1 MWGAIASAAIGAL
14 GARKTAKAMQGA
26 NDLDLAKL
34 RREAEQN
41 GFNPLTVLRATGG
54 QGSTKGPSGNLASG
68 AFFQTFAQ
76 GIPSILESNYN
87 KKMKQAQLTNINLQN
102 QEMLAKL
109 NGLNTVRTTI
119 SPSEVLGTAK
129 LDSNLILNNKSTSQN
144 LGIYK
149 FEQDPVSR
157 ETVTAKGFGS
167 VSAKIKPTWGNF
179 ELRNGKRIALPFTEF
194 EADQMLTQG
203 SFNLFMEAID
213 IRDQALSKVS
223 NWWNSSKKDGTPMNE
238 IRNKVNSQ
246 KILKKYLHTPQLSTD
261 QFKTIR
267 GLTNNARKTQN
278 EINGF
283 VRSDY

>member
-1 MWGAIASAAIGAL
+1 MWGQLASAAIGAL
-14 GARKTAKAMQGA
+14 GARKTAKSMRGA
-26 NDLDLAKL
+26 NDLDLEKL

-76 GIPSILESNYN
+76 GIPSILEANYN

-102 QEMLAKL
+102 QEMFSKL

-129 LDSNLILNNKSTSQN
+129 LDSNQILNNKSTTQN
-144 LGIYK
+144 LGLYE

-157 ETVTAKGFGS
+157 KSVTAEGFGS
-167 VSAKIKPTWGNF
+167 TSAEIKPTWGTF
-179 ELRNGKRIALPFTEF
+179 ELRNGKRISLPFTEF
-194 EADQMLTQG
+194 EADQALLQG
-203 SFNLFMEAID
+203 AFNLYMEGID

-223 NWWNSSKKDGTPMNE
+223 NWWNSSKKDATPMSD
-238 IRNKVNSQ
+238 IAKKVN
-246 KILKKYLHTPQLSTD
+246 LKRITNNIQQTPQLSTQ

-267 GLTNNARKTQN
+267 GITKGIRKTQD
-278 EINGF
+278 EIMG
-283 VRSDY
+283 Y

>member
-76 GIPSILESNYN
+76 GIPSILEANYN

-102 QEMLAKL
+102 QEIFSKL

-119 SPSEVLGTAK
+119 SPTEVLGTAK
-129 LDSNLILNNKSTSQN
+129 LDSNQILNNKSTSQN

-179 ELRNGKRIALPFTEF
+179 ELRNGKRIPLPFTEF

-203 SFNLFMEAID
+203 AFNLFMEAID

-223 NWWNSSKKDGTPMNE
+223 NWWNSSKKDATPMSDIAKN
-238 IRNKVNSQ
+238 VNSKRITNNIQ
-246 KILKKYLHTPQLSTD
+246 QTPQLSTQ

-267 GLTNNARKTQN
+267 GITKGIRKTQD
-278 EINGF
+278 EIMG
-283 VRSDY
+283 Y

>member
-14 GARKTAKAMQGA
+14 GARKTAKSMRGA
-26 NDLDLAKL
+26 NDLDLEKL
-34 RREAEQN
+34 RREAEKN

-76 GIPSILESNYN
+76 GIPSILEANYN
-87 KKMKQAQLTNINLQN
+87 KKMKQAELTNINLQN
-102 QEMLAKL
+102 QEMYSKL

-129 LDSNLILNNKSTSQN
+129 LDSNQILNNKSTSQN

-179 ELRNGKRIALPFTEF
+179 ELRNGKRIPLPFTEF

-203 SFNLFMEAID
+203 AFNIFMESID

-223 NWWNSSKKDGTPMNE
+223 NWWNSSKKDATPMSD
-238 IRNKVNSQ
+238 IAKKVNSKRITNNIQ
-246 KILKKYLHTPQLSTD
+246 QTPQLSTQ

-267 GLTNNARKTQN
+267 GITKGIRKTQD
-278 EINGF
+278 EIMG
-283 VRSDY
+283 Y

>member
-14 GARKTAKAMQGA
+14 GARKTAKAMRGA

-76 GIPSILESNYN
+76 GIPSILEANYN

-102 QEMLAKL
+102 QEIFSKL

-119 SPSEVLGTAK
+119 SPTEVLGTAK
-129 LDSNLILNNKSTSQN
+129 LDSNQILNNKSTSQN

-179 ELRNGKRIALPFTEF
+179 ELRNGKRIPLPFTEF

-203 SFNLFMEAID
+203 AFNLYMEAID

-223 NWWNSSKKDGTPMNE
+223 NWWNSSKKDATPMSDIAKN
-238 IRNKVNSQ
+238 VNSKRITNNIQ
-246 KILKKYLHTPQLSTD
+246 QTPQLSTQ

-267 GLTNNARKTQN
+267 GITKGIRKTQD
-278 EINGF
+278 EIMG
-283 VRSDY
+283 Y

>member
-102 QEMLAKL
+102 KQLSEKQRDITDIPSTVNVYDPTGAMPEFRVANPELLENSANEAMSSAAMVATQYIAQHGGDYETVLATIQNINQARINNKKDPIRIKNDKIADEVINQIKKVVKQKSNLFGGLLDAKL
-109 NGLNTVRTTI
+109 QSFEKSIGFNRN
-119 SPSEVLGTAK
+119 EK
-129 LDSNLILNNKSTSQN
+129 IL
-144 LGIYK
+144 
-149 FEQDPVSR
+149 
-157 ETVTAKGFGS
+157 VTP
-167 VSAKIKPTWGNF
+167 I
-179 ELRNGKRIALPFTEF
+179 L
-194 EADQMLTQG
+194 QQ
-203 SFNLFMEAID
+203 
-213 IRDQALSKVS
+213 
-223 NWWNSSKKDGTPMNE
+223 
-238 IRNKVNSQ
+238 Q
-246 KILKKYLHTPQLSTD
+246 KIMEELFP
-261 QFKTIR
+261 
-267 GLTNNARKTQN
+267 
-278 EINGF
+278 
-283 VRSDY
+283 

>member
-1 MWGAIASAAIGAL
+1 MSAIWGAIGTAALSAF

-76 GIPSILESNYN
+76 GIPSILEANYN

-102 QEMLAKL
+102 QEILAKL

-129 LDSNLILNNKSTSQN
+129 LDSNQILNNKSTSQN

-179 ELRNGKRIALPFTEF
+179 ELRSGKRIPLPFTEF

-203 SFNLFMEAID
+203 AFNLFMEAID

-223 NWWNSSKKDGTPMNE
+223 NWWNSAKKDEIPMSE
-238 IRNKVNSQ
+238 IVKKVNSQ
-246 KILKKYLHTPQLSTD
+246 KIIKSYIHTPKLS
-261 QFKTIR
+261 
-267 GLTNNARKTQN
+267 
-278 EINGF
+278 
-283 VRSDY
+283 SDWSGYNYTKALK

>member
-1 MWGAIASAAIGAL
+1 MGWPIVGKIAAAGLGAL
-14 GARKTAKAMQGA
+14 GAYKSAKAMRGA
-26 NDLDLAKL
+26 NDLDLQKL

-76 GIPSILESNYN
+76 GIPSILEANYN

-102 QEMLAKL
+102 QEIFSKL

-119 SPSEVLGTAK
+119 SPTEVLGTAK
-129 LDSNLILNNKSTSQN
+129 LDSNQILNNKSTSQN

-179 ELRNGKRIALPFTEF
+179 ELRNGKRIPLPFTEF

-203 SFNLFMEAID
+203 AFNLFMEAID

-223 NWWNSSKKDGTPMNE
+223 NWWNSSKKDATPMSDIAKN
-238 IRNKVNSQ
+238 VN
-246 KILKKYLHTPQLSTD
+246 LKRITNNIQQTPQLSTQ

-267 GLTNNARKTQN
+267 GITKGIRKTQD
-278 EINGF
+278 EIMG
-283 VRSDY
+283 Y